1 MEQSQDP
8 QVLSV
13 VSKLVKFLV
22 GTKLDLNTH
31 QVRLDRNSF
40 RKSFLEEAHDSKM
53 ISIHQELLN
62 RGYVLVSVGTENSV
76 DYFITANTNPLYLKA
91 KTFDSD
97 SILHILSKR
106 EIVRKEVGA
115 LMAINLSPRILASSI
130 CDIAGHSN
138 IGVYINKE
146 GARPKY
152 KCIRCGAVVANPE
165 IILYEGARPK
175 TVPKDYVAGKGLLFN
190 PNYTL
195 DSLDIL
201 GVDLDKKSYS
211 ATKSDMY
218 LVAVKLRPIYTT
230 DTIALIQCAGI
241 NIEKI
246 DSVYKS
252 MDHTGK
258 VIAPPPKRAKAK
270 ALEHKPKE
278 SKPKESK
285 PKESKPKESKTT
297 ETKAKEAK
305 PKSKTPKHPS

>member
-13 VSKLVKFLV
+13 VSKIVKFLN
-22 GTKLDLNTH
+22 GTKVDLTTY

-40 RKSFLEEAHDSKM
+40 RKSFLEEANDSKM

-76 DYFITANTNPLYLKA
+76 DYFITANTNTIYLKA
-91 KTFDSD
+91 KTFDSE
-97 SILHILSKR
+97 SILHVLSKR
-106 EIVRKEVGA
+106 EIVRKEVAA
-115 LMAINLSPRILASSI
+115 LMSITLGPRILAASI
-130 CDIAGHSN
+130 CDVAGHSN
-138 IGVYINKE
+138 VGVYINKE

-165 IILYEGARPK
+165 IILYEGTRPK
-175 TVPKDYVAGKGLLFN
+175 TVPKDFVTGKGLLFN

-195 DSLDIL
+195 DSLDVL
-201 GVDLDKKSYS
+201 GVGLDKKSYS

-218 LVAVKLRPIYTT
+218 LLAVKLRPIYTT
-230 DTIALIQCAGI
+230 DIIALLQCAGI
-241 NIEKI
+241 NLEKV
-246 DSVYKS
+246 DAVYKS

-258 VIAPPPKRAKAK
+258 VVAPPSKRAKAK

-278 SKPKESK
+278 AKVKESK
-285 PKESKPKESKTT
+285 PKESKPAA
-297 ETKAKEAK
+297 KAKA
-305 PKSKTPKHPS
+305 KTPKHTS